1 MRAILSKR
9 SFNLALWNLTAALSR
24 KLSNWDGIGV
34 EELLKF
40 LFRRLARDIWKQQQ
54 KHDWIIGQP
63 ADGSPAA
70 QFEHRVIK
78 DINILLL

>member
-9 SFNLALWNLTAALSR
+9 SFNLALRNLTAALS
-24 KLSNWDGIGV
+24 N
-34 EELLKF
+34 
-40 LFRRLARDIWKQQQ
+40 IWKQQQ

-70 QFEHRVIK
+70 QFEHRLDVSN
-78 DINILLL
+78 NIYKYFVTMKQE